1 MNQSLQG
8 KRILI
13 TRDKKQAA
21 PFAEGIEKAGGEP
34 VMSDLLAID
43 CMCDDKNEETLQDVG
58 QYDWVFFTSANGVKC
73 FFDKYNDVSEDK
85 LESIRVGVVG
95 SATEAALNT
104 YGYEAD
110 FMPHI
115 FNAKTMVK
123 EFMDQYPTHESVLL
137 VQGKR
142 SRMELGD
149 AFIAEGRPFS
159 RVTLYE
165 TKTNQASREPLNNIL
180 TERPPDFITFMSPS
194 VVEAFVALRE
204 KPFHEHQPVIVC
216 IGMTTQRSALN
227 MGFQNTIVPE
237 TFTIEG
243 MIEAMCDYIE
253 AEAGGGR

>member
-1 MNQSLQG
+1 MKQSLHG
-8 KRILI
+8 KRVLI

-21 PFAEGIEKAGGEP
+21 PFAEKIEQAGGEP
-34 VMSDLLAID
+34 VTSDLLAID
-43 CMCDDKNEETLQDVG
+43 CMCGEKSKETLQEAG
-58 QYDWVFFTSANGVKC
+58 QYDWLFFTSANGVEC
-73 FFDKYNDVSEDK
+73 FFKKYSDVSDDR
-85 LESIRVGVVG
+85 LENIRIGVVG
-95 SATEAALNT
+95 SKTEAVLKT

-115 FNAKTMVK
+115 FNAKTMAK

-159 RVTLYE
+159 RITLYE
-165 TKTNQASREPLNNIL
+165 TKTNQAAREPLNHIL
-180 TERPPDFITFMSPS
+180 EKHPPDFMTFMSPS
-194 VVEAFVALRE
+194 AVEAFVALRE
-204 KPFHEHQPVIVC
+204 KASREHQPVIVC
-216 IGMTTQRSALN
+216 IGTTTQRRALN

-243 MIEAMCDYIE
+243 MIDTMCDYIE
-253 AEAGGGR
+253 VEEGGQ